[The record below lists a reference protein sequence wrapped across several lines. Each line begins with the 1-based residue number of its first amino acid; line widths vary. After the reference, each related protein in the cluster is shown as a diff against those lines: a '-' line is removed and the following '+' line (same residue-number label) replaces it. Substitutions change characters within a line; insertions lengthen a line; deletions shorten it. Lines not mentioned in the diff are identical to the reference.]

1 MLVYQ
6 RVHQFKSIFRVFHS
20 HLEPHLFWAPWAPW
34 RSWPK
39 RKRSLRY
46 SKAQILRR
54 LSQSLRWD
62 KGWMPK
68 KTRFIWEMM
77 INHWMLM
84 DFGDFYWLSNGYPML
99 PSFTQFHP
107 NNFVWFMESDRP
119 VTAIFVGLLW
129 LWLGSIWS
137 QNISVHF
144 SLVW

>member
-99 PSFTQFHP
+99 PSFTQIIS
-107 NNFVWFMESDRP
+107 SD
-119 VTAIFVGLLW
+119 LW
-129 LWLGSIWS
+129 NLIDQSPPFLSGCYGLWLGSIWS